1 MTHRL
6 SITTLIVAAVSLV
19 HALATRVLP
28 PTYPRPVNPSLPLP

>member
-6 SITTLIVAAVSLV
+6 SITTLAAAAVSFV

-28 PTYPRPVNPSLPLP
+28 PPSPRPVNPSLPLP

>member
-19 HALATRVLP
+19 HTLATRGLP
-28 PTYPRPVNPSLPLP
+28 PPPPLLIVR